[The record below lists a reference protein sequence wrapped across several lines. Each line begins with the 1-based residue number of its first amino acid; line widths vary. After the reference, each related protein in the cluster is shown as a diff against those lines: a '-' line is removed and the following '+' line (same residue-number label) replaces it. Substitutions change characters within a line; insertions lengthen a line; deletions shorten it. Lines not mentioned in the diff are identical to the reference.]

1 MNKLNVITIEKNIPL
16 PNSRKI
22 KQEPVQKYKWKCIG
36 VLSKLK
42 VGESIK
48 IEERKKYTIDSYW
61 LWIAR
66 GLSLG
71 SQFIVKSIDED
82 TQRVWRV
89 K

>member
-1 MNKLNVITIEKNIPL
+1 MKKIKIEKNIPL
-16 PNSRKI
+16 PNGKV
-22 KQEPVQKYKWKCIG
+22 KLEEPVQKYKWSCIKA
-36 VLSKLK
+36 LSELK

-48 IEERKKYTIDSYW
+48 IEERKKYTITSYY

-71 SQFIVKSIDED
+71 SQFVVKSIDED
-82 TQRVWRV
+82 THRVWRS

>member
-1 MNKLNVITIEKNIPL
+1 MKIMKEIKIEQNVPL
-16 PNSRKI
+16 PNSKKI
-22 KQEPVQKYKWKCIG
+22 KQEPVQKYKWKCISA
-36 VLSKLK
+36 LSKLK

-48 IEERKKYTIDSYW
+48 IEERKKYTVESYY

>member
-1 MNKLNVITIEKNIPL
+1 MKQDIIIEQNVPL
-16 PNSRKI
+16 PNNRKI

-36 VLSKLK
+36 ILAKLK
-42 VGESIK
+42 VGESIEIK
-48 IEERKKYTIDSYW
+48 ERKKYTIESYW